1 MDLQYWQIFLSSP
14 EAWCWCFRCGTDS
27 EQIPQFWLL
36 LAGDGAAPE
45 RPHQW
50 AIEFGMPGCDIR
62 LGTMVTVVVS
72 SGHHG
77 WPLHWVK
84 IMIPMECTSH
94 RHGHITWEQAPGWV
108 SRAWTQSMIAHPDIR
123 GERIDDDV
131 VQHSSYRL
139 LLLGWVCH
147 LLMWGDRSRS
157 RPTVVKCVCAN
168 SSNWGTDQERRESIN
183 YFTIDMSLDID
194 SQIWNVSSV
203 LMVRPSLLW

>member
-1 MDLQYWQIFLSSP
+1 MAMPGFRLSLSAVLEFLV
-14 EAWCWCFRCGTDS
+14 G
-27 EQIPQFWLL
+27 QFHHAIQL
-36 LAGDGAAPE
+36 AAPE

-50 AIEFGMPGCDIR
+50 AIEPGVPGCDIR
-62 LGTMVTVVVS
+62 RGTMVTVVVS
-72 SGHHG
+72 GHLLGGCSG
-77 WPLHWVK
+77 WPLHWVI

-94 RHGHITWEQAPGWV
+94 CHGHITWEQ
-108 SRAWTQSMIAHPDIR
+108 

-168 SSNWGTDQERRESIN
+168 NSNWGTDQERGESIN

-203 LMVRPSLLW
+203 LMARPSLLW